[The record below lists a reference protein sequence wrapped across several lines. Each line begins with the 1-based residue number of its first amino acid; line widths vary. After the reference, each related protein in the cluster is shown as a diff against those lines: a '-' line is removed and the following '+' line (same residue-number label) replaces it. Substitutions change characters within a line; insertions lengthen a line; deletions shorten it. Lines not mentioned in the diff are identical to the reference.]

1 MTKERKD
8 VVLTVAGVL
17 ASLTTAYFIWR
28 AESKQSAAQAQAAQ
42 DQAAQQA
49 ADAAAGQEQQA
60 SYLQSLASSIP
71 STTFTGTSNTTSV
84 DTTATSE
91 ADHTASIGN
100 GVTGDGTP
108 TSGDNLLATLLQT
121 FNNQLSQQTAAA
133 NSTAT
138 ALIQPYNPPS
148 ENFDLGNVVIGYP
161 TGTAPVLNTPVT
173 TPIVARGTVDMPQ
186 TTLATAVQ

>member
-8 VVLTVAGVL
+8 VVLTVAGII

-60 SYLQSLASSIP
+60 SYLQSLAASVP
-71 STTFTGTSNTTSV
+71 STSFTGTSNTTSI

-91 ADHTASIGN
+91 SDAHAAVGN
-100 GVTGDGTP
+100 GVTGDGSP
-108 TSGDNLLATLLQT
+108 TSGDTLLATLLQT

-138 ALIQPYNPPS
+138 TLIQPYNPPS
-148 ENFDLGNVVIGYP
+148 ENFDLGNTVIGYP
-161 TGTAPVLNTPVT
+161 SGTAPILNTPVT
-173 TPIVARGTVDMPQ
+173 MPIVARGTAQLPQ
-186 TTLATAVQ
+186 TTLTTAVQ